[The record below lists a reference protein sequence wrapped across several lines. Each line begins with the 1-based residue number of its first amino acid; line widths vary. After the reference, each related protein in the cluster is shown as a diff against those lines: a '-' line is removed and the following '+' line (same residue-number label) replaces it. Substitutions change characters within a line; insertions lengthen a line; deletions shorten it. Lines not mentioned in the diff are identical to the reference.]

1 MIRNYIKT
9 AFRSLIKNRVI
20 TFINLSGLALG
31 MSSVVLIILFI
42 SDELSYDKF
51 HEDADDIYR
60 IAWQSGDPQ
69 TRTPH
74 PMALAM
80 LRDFPEVE
88 MGTTLSPLWAPGLT
102 KMTFAVSNPETGV
115 KYDEKE
121 ILSVDSTF
129 LDVFSF
135 KLLKGNKKTALKI
148 PNVLLV
154 TESTAER
161 YFGKIDPIGK
171 FLTINT
177 DDSEEVLEIAGV
189 LEDVPANSHF
199 HFDFLVSYV
208 TLKPSET
215 GHYYTWADFGHF
227 NYIKLIPGADAK
239 VLENKMMEWASGYLN
254 WDSRSLERMANS
266 NVKFILQPLTDIH
279 LKSHLRWELESNG
292 NISYVNIMSA
302 AAIFILLIASVNF
315 MNLTSAKSNERTKE
329 IGVRKS
335 LGAFRSQLAGQFI
348 GESIMISLM
357 AILIAGLLLEITLP
371 WFNELT
377 GKSLSLNYLQDFR
390 LLGIMIGIAVMVGL
404 ISGIYPAMYL
414 AASKPHLILKGEYRA
429 GNKGGF
435 VRNML
440 VVFQFAV
447 STVLISGSV
456 VILKQLNYI
465 QNKSLGFDKEQLLVL
480 PVRTDEM
487 RNQSETLKIEMLK
500 ISGVSSVSAVSNVP
514 GRQFNQNPIYLATD
528 DHSRVDASQLR
539 SDFDIFN
546 TLGLN
551 IIEGR
556 GFDRSFST
564 DSATAFVLNQK
575 AVKALGGEN
584 LVGKELVCDADGD
597 LLRGTIIGIVEDF
610 HFQSLHRAIRPII
623 FQILPSTY
631 NNLLLKV
638 KTDDFEN
645 LISQVENVW
654 KNFDNS
660 FGFEF
665 TFLDQTIDEQYRA
678 EQRMGKVFSGFSFLA
693 IIIAAMGLFALASL
707 MFANKAKEVGIRKVL
722 GAQPINLVLMLLKN
736 FTFLVIVGIIIA
748 IPIAWVIMSNWL
760 QNFNFRIDLNPAIF
774 ILSAI
779 GVIIIAWITLGY
791 LTIRTATSNPIDS
804 IRDE

>member
-9 AFRSLIKNRVI
+9 AFRSLIKNKI
-20 TFINLSGLALG
+20 FTIINLSGLALG
-31 MSSVVLIILFI
+31 MSSVVLIFLFI
-42 SDELSYDKF
+42 RDELSYDKF
-51 HEDADDIYR
+51 HGDANDIYR
-60 IAWQSGDPQ
+60 IAWKSGDPQ

-74 PMALAM
+74 PMPLAM

-115 KYDEKE
+115 RYDEKE

-129 LDVFSF
+129 FDVFSF
-135 KLLKGNKKTALKI
+135 RLLKGNKKTALKT

-161 YFGKIDPIGK
+161 YFGKVDPIGK
-171 FLTINT
+171 SLTINT
-177 DDSEEVLEIAGV
+177 NDSEVMLEIAGV
-189 LEDVPANSHF
+189 VEDVPANSHF
-199 HFDFLVSYV
+199 HFDFLISYV
-208 TLKPSET
+208 TLKPTES
-215 GHYYTWADFGHF
+215 GDYYTWADFGHF

-239 VLENKMMEWASGYLN
+239 ALEDKMMDWASGYLN
-254 WDSRSLERMANS
+254 WDRRSLDRMANS
-266 NVKFILQPLTDIH
+266 DVKFILQPLTDIH
-279 LKSHLRWELESNG
+279 LRSDLRWELETNG
-292 NISYVNIMSA
+292 NIYYVYIMSA

-315 MNLTSAKSNERTKE
+315 MNLTSAKSSERTKE
-329 IGVRKS
+329 IGVRKA
-335 LGAFRSQLAGQFI
+335 LGAFQGQLAGQFI

-377 GKSLSLNYLQDFR
+377 GKSLSINYLQDFK
-390 LLGIMIGIAVMVGL
+390 LLGIMTGIAVFVGL
-404 ISGIYPAMYL
+404 ISGIYPALYL
-414 AASKPHLILKGEYRA
+414 AASKPHLILKGEFST

-435 VRNML
+435 VRNIL
-440 VVFQFAV
+440 VVLQFTV

-465 QNKSLGFDKEQLLVL
+465 QNKSLGFDMEQLLVL
-480 PVRTDEM
+480 PIRTDEM
-487 RNQSETLKIEMLK
+487 RNQSETLKTEMLK
-500 ISGVSSVSAVSNVP
+500 IPGVSSVSAVSNVP
-514 GRQFNQNPIYLATD
+514 GRQFNQNPIYLTSD
-528 DHSRVDASQLR
+528 DQNRVNASEFR
-539 SDFDIFN
+539 GDYEIFE

-551 IIEGR
+551 IIDGR
-556 GFDRSFST
+556 DFDRSYPT
-564 DSATAFVLNQK
+564 DSATAFILNQSS
-575 AVKALGGEN
+575 VQALGGES
-584 LVGKELVCDADGD
+584 LVGKELVWDADGIFF
-597 LLRGTIIGIVEDF
+597 RGTIIGIVENF
-610 HFQSLHRAIRPII
+610 HFQSLHQPIRPII
-623 FQILPSTY
+623 FQILPPTY

-665 TFLDQTIDEQYRA
+665 TFLDQTIDDQYRA

-707 MFANKAKEVGIRKVL
+707 MFANKAKEIGIRKVL
-722 GAQPINLVLMLLKN
+722 GAQPVHLVIMLLKN
-736 FTFLVIVGIIIA
+736 FTLLVIAGIIIA
-748 IPIAWVIMSNWL
+748 IPIAWMIMSNWL
-760 QNFNFRIDLNPAIF
+760 QNFNFRIDLDPEIF

>member
-1 MIRNYIKT
+1 MIRNYLKT
-9 AFRSLIKNRVI
+9 AFRSLIKNKVF

-31 MSSVVLIILFI
+31 MSSVVLIFLFI
-42 SDELSYDKF
+42 RDELSYDKF
-51 HEDADDIYR
+51 HESRDDIYR
-60 IAWQSGDPQ
+60 IAWKSGDPQ

-74 PMALAM
+74 PMPLAM
-80 LRDFPEVE
+80 VRDFPEVE
-88 MGTTLSPLWAPGLT
+88 TGTTLSPLWAPGLT

-115 KYDEKE
+115 RYDEKE

-135 KLLKGNKKTALKI
+135 NLLKGNKKTALKI

-161 YFGKIDPIGK
+161 YFGKVDPIGK
-171 FLTINT
+171 FLTLNT
-177 DDSEEVLEIAGV
+177 NDSEVQLEITGV
-189 LEDVPANSHF
+189 LQDVPANSHF
-199 HFDFLVSYV
+199 HFDFLISYV
-208 TLKPSET
+208 TLKPSES
-215 GHYYTWADFGHF
+215 GDYYTWADFGHF

-239 VLENKMMEWASGYLN
+239 ALEDKMMDWASGYLN
-254 WDSRSLERMANS
+254 WDRRSLERMANS
-266 NVKFILQPLTDIH
+266 DVKFILQPLTDIH
-279 LKSHLRWELESNG
+279 LRSDLRWELETNG
-292 NISYVNIMSA
+292 NIYYVYIMSA

-315 MNLTSAKSNERTKE
+315 MNLTSAKSSERTKE
-329 IGVRKS
+329 IGVRKA

-377 GKSLSLNYLQDFR
+377 GKSLSINYLQDFK
-390 LLGIMIGIAVMVGL
+390 LLGIMTGIAVFVGL
-404 ISGIYPAMYL
+404 ISGIYPALYL
-414 AASKPHLILKGEYRA
+414 AASKPHLILKGEFST

-440 VVFQFAV
+440 VVLQFTV

-465 QNKSLGFDKEQLLVL
+465 QNKGLGFDKEQLLVI
-480 PVRTDEM
+480 PIRTDEM
-487 RNQSETLKIEMLK
+487 RNQSETLKTEMLK
-500 ISGVSSVSAVSNVP
+500 IPGVSSVSAVSNVP
-514 GRQFNQNPIYLATD
+514 GKQFNQNPIYLTTD
-528 DHSRVDASQLR
+528 DQNRVSASEFR
-539 SDFDIFN
+539 GDYEIFEI
-546 TLGLN
+546 LGLN
-551 IIEGR
+551 ILDGR
-556 GFDRSFST
+556 NFDRSYST
-564 DSATAFVLNQK
+564 DSATAFILNQS
-575 AVKALGGEN
+575 AIKALGGES
-584 LVGKELVCDADGD
+584 LVGKELVWDADGIFF
-597 LLRGTIIGIVEDF
+597 RGTIIGIVENF
-610 HFQSLHRAIRPII
+610 HFQSLHQPIRPII
-623 FQILPSTY
+623 FQILPPTY

-722 GAQPINLVLMLLKN
+722 GAQPANLVIMLLKN
-736 FTFLVIVGIIIA
+736 FTFLVMLGIIIA

-760 QNFNFRIDLNPAIF
+760 QNFNFRIDLDPAIF

-791 LTIRTATSNPIDS
+791 LTIRTATANPIDS

>member
-9 AFRSLIKNRVI
+9 AFRSLIKNKI
-20 TFINLSGLALG
+20 FTIINLSGLALG
-31 MSSVVLIILFI
+31 MSSVVLIFLFI
-42 SDELSYDKF
+42 RDELSYDKF
-51 HEDADDIYR
+51 HGDANDIYR
-60 IAWQSGDPQ
+60 IAWKSGDPQ

-74 PMALAM
+74 PMPLAM
-80 LRDFPEVE
+80 LSDFPEVE

-115 KYDEKE
+115 WYDEKE

-129 LDVFSF
+129 FDVFSF
-135 KLLKGNKKTALKI
+135 RLLKGNKKTALKT

-161 YFGKIDPIGK
+161 YFGKVDPIGK
-171 FLTINT
+171 SLTINT
-177 DDSEEVLEIAGV
+177 DDSEVMLEIAGV
-189 LEDVPANSHF
+189 VEDVPANSHF
-199 HFDFLVSYV
+199 HFDFLISYV
-208 TLKPSET
+208 TLKPSES
-215 GHYYTWADFGHF
+215 GDYYTWADFGHF

-239 VLENKMMEWASGYLN
+239 ALEDKMMDWASGYLN
-254 WDSRSLERMANS
+254 WDRRSLERMANS
-266 NVKFILQPLTDIH
+266 DVKFILQPLTDIH
-279 LKSHLRWELESNG
+279 LRSDLRWELETNG
-292 NISYVNIMSA
+292 NIYYVYIMSA

-315 MNLTSAKSNERTKE
+315 MNLTSAKSSERTKE
-329 IGVRKS
+329 IGVRKT

-377 GKSLSLNYLQDFR
+377 GKSLSINYLKDFK
-390 LLGIMIGIAVMVGL
+390 LLGIMTGIAVFVGL
-404 ISGIYPAMYL
+404 ISGIYPALYL
-414 AASKPHLILKGEYRA
+414 AASKPHLILKGEFST

-440 VVFQFAV
+440 VVLQFTV

-465 QNKSLGFDKEQLLVL
+465 QNKGLGFDKEQLLVI
-480 PVRTDEM
+480 PIRTDEM
-487 RNQSETLKIEMLK
+487 RNQSETLKTEMLK
-500 ISGVSSVSAVSNVP
+500 IPGVSSVSAVSNVP
-514 GRQFNQNPIYLATD
+514 GRQFNQNPIYLTSD
-528 DHSRVDASQLR
+528 DQNRVSASEFR
-539 SDFDIFN
+539 GDYEIFEI
-546 TLGLN
+546 LGLN
-551 IIEGR
+551 ILDGR
-556 GFDRSFST
+556 NFDRSYST
-564 DSATAFVLNQK
+564 DSATAFILNQS
-575 AVKALGGEN
+575 AIKALGGES
-584 LVGKELVCDADGD
+584 LVGKELVWDADGIFF
-597 LLRGTIIGIVEDF
+597 RGTIIGIVENF
-610 HFQSLHRAIRPII
+610 HFQSLHQPIRPVI

-638 KTDDFEN
+638 EPNDFEN

-707 MFANKAKEVGIRKVL
+707 MFANKAKEVAIRKVL
-722 GAQPINLVLMLLKN
+722 GAQPINLVILLLKN

-760 QNFNFRIDLNPAIF
+760 QNFNFRIDLDPAIF
-774 ILSAI
+774 ILSAT

-791 LTIRTATSNPIDS
+791 LTIKTATSNPIDS
-804 IRDE
+804 IIDE